1 MQKLQPVRTE
11 DRNMLVAVLLT
22 TPVAALHLH
31 SRSEHLLAR
40 RLSASH
46 LRRSAGQPGMID
58 SPSRPPPTPLPLAP
72 PLPVWLQQAGAMWVS
87 AALLGP
93 LCDGRHSAH
102 DVLHY
107 NPNSMAGPPWLL
119 EAPGGAPLL
128 ETCWWVPVAFGGA
141 GVVLGV
147 AHPLLDRRWG
157 GGPRPPPGWPTVL
170 VSISCFVLCYELS
183 GVLAQAAAAS
193 GGAHDYVGLDL
204 PLLLCAAAI
213 FVGFERSWG
222 GLLMMALLATIG
234 PVAEI
239 GLINQLHL
247 YAYTHPDFA
256 GIPSWITWVYA
267 AGGPANGALGR
278 QLLHELEEARGK

>member
-1 MQKLQPVRTE
+1 MV
-11 DRNMLVAVLLT
+11 DA
-22 TPVAALHLH
+22 
-31 SRSEHLLAR
+31 
-40 RLSASH
+40 
-46 LRRSAGQPGMID
+46 
-58 SPSRPPPTPLPLAP
+58 PSRPPASPLADTP

-107 NPNSMAGPPWLL
+107 NPESIAGPPLL
-119 EAPGGAPLL
+119 LASSGGGTPLL

-141 GVVLGV
+141 GVVLGA

-170 VSISCFVLCYELS
+170 VSISCFVLCYDLS
-183 GVLAQAAAAS
+183 GALAQAAAAA
-193 GGAHDYVGLDL
+193 GGAHDYVALDL
-204 PLLLCAAAI
+204 PLLLCAVAT
-213 FVGFERSWG
+213 FVCFERSWG
-222 GLLMMALLATIG
+222 GLLMMALLAIIG
-234 PVAEI
+234 PVAEV

-278 QLLHELEEARGK
+278 QLLHELEAARVE